1 MGKIY
6 SIIGKS
12 GCGKGTQ
19 AKLLSESIKSPII
32 VMSDLLR
39 KEIEA
44 KTDLSRKVR
53 EMVEN
58 GIFIPG
64 DIIQTITEK
73 YIPDNFLK
81 NGFIFDGSNRTIS
94 QTIRFDYY
102 LWKQGLEQT
111 RVFLLD
117 ISDEVALERRIA
129 RNEDALKLGKQI
141 RQDDADLRIFQN
153 RLKEYAIDFEI
164 IEQYFGMNNKLVKI
178 DGDADIYDIHD
189 EIMGYI

>member
-1 MGKIY
+1 MEARFGTN
-6 SIIGKS
+6 
-12 GCGKGTQ
+12 KG
-19 AKLLSESIKSPII
+19 
-32 VMSDLLR
+32 
-39 KEIEA
+39 
-44 KTDLSRKVR
+44 
-53 EMVEN
+53 
-58 GIFIPG
+58 
-64 DIIQTITEK
+64 
-73 YIPDNFLK
+73 
-81 NGFIFDGSNRTIS
+81 
-94 QTIRFDYY
+94 
-102 LWKQGLEQT
+102 
-111 RVFLLD
+111 FLLD